1 MSIEVNVPVLRI
13 ARVLAV
19 AALII
24 VAAVAFIS
32 PEAFAAG
39 LVECAGRI
47 YAMFDG
53 LAASVVRRG

>member
-24 VAAVAFIS
+24 LATVAFIS

-39 LVECAGRI
+39 MVECVGRI
-47 YAMFDG
+47 YAVFDG